1 MGTVPEK
8 FYELCRLC
16 LSRDGAK
23 LSIFDEEGAR
33 RHLEKKIA
41 SCLPILSLSEDDGL
55 PAVICEV
62 CNNKLDALINFREVA
77 AKSERALRKFMESPD
92 DLPDDADDHLK
103 SIHINIRGWRKDDEE
118 VEYQEEGFENL
129 EVGKEECVVST
140 EHVTTYDYEG
150 IGVGDPLNGG
160 DDDSDCERLVIK
172 EEVAQSSRYT
182 PSNNQ
187 NVPADSPSKR
197 HQEFLRHVVELNKT
211 RASDANSL
219 LRSLM
224 TTPQTYQG
232 RPVILMREEVR
243 WPPPVTPPHAEVL
256 INRTNNSNKVS
267 HEVVVDTRTPAG
279 RRKQSCPLRASD
291 TTFANQSGSQSEPRY
306 YKRGTEAIS
315 RLLEAANYTAKV
327 CDADGND
334 VDSDEPSSAWGSVD
348 NIIRNN
354 RVPKRVQVS
363 CTNCGTRTTTI
374 WRRNPN
380 GEMVCN
386 ACGLYYK
393 LHNVN
398 RPATMRRDTIHTR
411 RRRPKSEGS
420 HARNKTSTADLPT
433 CDVVIAEAAD
443 CASSGAN
450 SGSEECD
457 DMLAA
462 LRRQIQPTIMMAALQ
477 QRVPSSSASQS
488 NQDKPLN
495 LVAGSH

>member
-55 PAVICEV
+55 PCVICEV
-62 CNNKLDALINFREVA
+62 CNNKLDALHNFREVA
-77 AKSERALRKFMESPD
+77 SKSEKALKKFIESPD
-92 DLPDDADDHLK
+92 ELPDDADDHLK
-103 SIHINIRGWRKDDEE
+103 SIHINIKGWRKDTEE
-118 VEYQEEGFENL
+118 EEFPEEGFENL

-140 EHVTTYDYEG
+140 EHVASYDYEG
-150 IGVGDPLNGG
+150 IGVGDLNGG
-160 DDDSDCERLVIK
+160 DEDSDCDRLVDK
-172 EEVAQSSRYT
+172 NPGAVT
-182 PSNNQ
+182 LPSVNQ
-187 NVPADSPSKR
+187 NCPESPTRR
-197 HQEFLRHVVELNKT
+197 HQEFLRHVVELNT
-211 RASDANSL
+211 SRVSDANSL

-224 TTPQTYQG
+224 TTPQSYQG

-243 WPPPVTPPHAEVL
+243 WPPPVTPPHGEVL
-256 INRTNNSNKVS
+256 TNRTNIQNSKG
-267 HEVVVDTRTPAG
+267 HEVIVDPRVTPTG
-279 RRKQSCPLRASD
+279 RRKQSCPLRSTEASY
-291 TTFANQSGSQSEPRY
+291 QSFPQPGSQSEPRL

-315 RLLEAANYTAKV
+315 RLLEAANYTAGS
-327 CDADGND
+327 DAEGNEM
-334 VDSDEPSSAWGSVD
+334 DSDEPTITFPNNTWCGSVD
-348 NIIRNN
+348 NILRNN
-354 RVPKRVQVS
+354 RVPKRVQVACS
-363 CTNCGTRTTTI
+363 NCGTRTTTI

-411 RRRPKSEGS
+411 RRRPKSDNPRS
-420 HARNKTSTADLPT
+420 KSTKSPT
-433 CDVVIAEAAD
+433 D
-443 CASSGAN
+443 CVSSGGN

-477 QRVPSSSASQS
+477 QHVSSPVASP

-495 LVAGSH
+495 LVAGTSH